1 MKKGHFWMETREGI
15 GGAMNHEATDANGR
29 KGLLG
34 QSWKRTS
41 LALQQRGVIGV
52 LFTAPVGII
61 LLLLLA
67 YPFVL
72 GIWLSFTDTIIGRTG
87 KFIGLENYLYLIT
100 DDVFLLTTFNTL
112 LYTAAAVLFK
122 LIFGFALAI
131 VLNRD
136 FKGKGLVRAIVLL
149 PWIVPTALSTIVFWW
164 LLDSQFSC
172 FSWVLM
178 KMGIISNPIDFLGIP
193 NNARASVIA
202 VNVWRGI
209 PFFTIGLMAGLQT
222 INPSLYEA
230 ADIDGAGPWVK
241 FKSITL
247 PVIMPLL
254 AVITTFSIIWT
265 FADFHLIWIMTRGGP
280 ANATHIYGTLS
291 YQRAIPGGHL
301 GEGAAISIFIFP
313 ILLICVLLTAR
324 YLRRED

>member
-1 MKKGHFWMETREGI
+1 MH
-15 GGAMNHEATDANGR
+15 NGTTVF
-29 KGLLG
+29 KD
-34 QSWKRTS
+34 QSDSQGRTS
-41 LALQQRGVIGV
+41 GRLSMALQQRGVIGV

-87 KFIGLENYLYLIT
+87 HFIGLENYFYLLF

-112 LYTAAAVLFK
+112 LYTVVAVFFK
-122 LIFGFALAI
+122 LVFGFALAM

-136 FKGKGLVRAIVLL
+136 FKAKGLVRAIVLL

-164 LLDSQFSC
+164 IFDSQFSC
-172 FSWVLM
+172 INWLLI
-178 KMGIISNPIDFLGIP
+178 KMGILSHQINFLGDP

-222 INPSLYEA
+222 INQSLYEA
-230 ADIDGAGPWVK
+230 ADIDGASPWVK
-241 FKSITL
+241 FRKITVPL
-247 PVIMPLL
+247 IMPLL

-313 ILLICVLLTAR
+313 ILLICVLITAK
-324 YLRRED
+324 YLRREE

>member
-1 MKKGHFWMETREGI
+1 MTREAAIADGRT
-15 GGAMNHEATDANGR
+15 GWWAQRLKKKTSFAMERQGVV
-29 KGLLG
+29 GLLF
-34 QSWKRTS
+34 TS
-41 LALQQRGVIGV
+41 PV
-52 LFTAPVGII
+52 LII

-67 YPFVL
+67 YPFIL

-87 KFIGLENYLYLIT
+87 RFIALENYFYLLS
-100 DDVFLLTTFNTL
+100 DDVFLLTTFNTV
-112 LYTAAAVLFK
+112 LYTFVAVFFK
-122 LIFGFALAI
+122 LVFGFALAV

-136 FKGKGLVRAIVLL
+136 FKGKGFVRAIVLL

-164 LLDSQFSC
+164 LFDSQFSC
-172 FSWVLM
+172 LSWLLM
-178 KMGIISNPIDFLGIP
+178 KIGLISSPINFLGDP

-222 INPSLYEA
+222 INQSLYEA

-241 FKSITL
+241 FKNITL
-247 PVIMPLL
+247 PLIMPLL

-313 ILLICVLLTAR
+313 ILLICVLITAK